1 MTRGVKVDAETA
13 AELKRLRELEK
24 QYKVLKEEHELL
36 KKPSAALFI
45 WCFTLLTVI

>member
-36 KKPSAALFI
+36 KNHPQHYLSGASPY
-45 WCFTLLTVI
+45 